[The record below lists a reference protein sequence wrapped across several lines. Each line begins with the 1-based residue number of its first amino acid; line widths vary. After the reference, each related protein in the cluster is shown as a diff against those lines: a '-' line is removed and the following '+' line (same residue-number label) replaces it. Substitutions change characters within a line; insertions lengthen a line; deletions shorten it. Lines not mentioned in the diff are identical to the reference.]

1 VTNIVYVV
9 MRQPEDDWGA
19 GPRAPDAIFTSKE
32 RADQYAIAANETD
45 KSRKHRMFYYWVDE
59 ADDIELDP
67 KPWGEI
73 E

>member
-1 VTNIVYVV
+1 MGQIVYVV
-9 MRQPEDDWGA
+9 MRQPADDWGA
-19 GPRAPDAIFTSKE
+19 GPRAPDALFTSKE
-32 RADQYAIAANETD
+32 KARQYAIAANETD
-45 KSRKHRMFYYWVDE
+45 DSRKQRLFHYWVDD

>member
-1 VTNIVYVV
+1 

-19 GPRAPDAIFTSKE
+19 GPRAADAVFTSKE
-32 RADQYAIAANETD
+32 KAEQYAVLANETD
-45 KSRKHRMFYYWVDE
+45 KSRKHRMFYYWVDG

-67 KPWGEI
+67 VPYGEM